1 MMYSEQKHK
10 RENRKDIG
18 HFSKVGEG
26 QSGQQLIK
34 LHAVFS
40 DMLCDSIT
48 TVTFNN
54 SHSIYRVPLYEQIIC
69 YTY

>member
-1 MMYSEQKHK
+1 MLYSEQKHK

-34 LHAVFS
+34 LHAVFFRICYVTALPRS
-40 DMLCDSIT
+40 HIT
-48 TVTFNN
+48 TVIVFTECHCT
-54 SHSIYRVPLYEQIIC
+54 SR
-69 YTY
+69 